1 MEYNY
6 QYIYVTGTQEIDSGT
21 IKRLPDNAFIPN
33 DPDNTDWQQYQVWL
47 SEGNT
52 PLPPNNQGAK

>member
-6 QYIYVTGTQEIDSGT
+6 QQVLDFFTKEVTDTV
-21 IKRLPDNAFIPN
+21 IKRLPDNAYIPN

-52 PLPPNNQGAK
+52 PLPPA

>member
-6 QYIYVTGTQEIDSGT
+6 QQYLNINGTIDDG
-21 IKRLPDNAFIPN
+21 IKRLPDSAYIPN
-33 DPDNTDWQQYQVWL
+33 DPDNTDWQAYQVWL

-52 PLPPNNQGAK
+52 PLPPA

>member
-6 QYIYVTGTQEIDSGT
+6 QQIILPPSSDISINY
-21 IKRLPDNAFIPN
+21 IKRLPDNATIPN
-33 DPDNTDWQQYQVWL
+33 DLENTDWQAYQVWL

-52 PLPPNNQGAK
+52 PLPPEGTV

>member
-6 QYIYVTGTQEIDSGT
+6 QQLINPITREIDPNT
-21 IKRLPDNAFIPN
+21 IFRLPDNATIPN

-52 PLPPNNQGAK
+52 PLPPA